1 LAWVRIRRSLDSP
14 GNSNRDEADRKEV
27 SGVAVDSVAASS
39 ADDESAEQDETQSV
53 TELLGELGR
62 NVSVLVLCEAQLAA
76 ANNMP
81 EVRRTARDLGGA
93 LLATTGFLAAFVFAN
108 VAAFEGLA
116 TVVPGWAAALLLGAM
131 WIVLAVTLVLA
142 LMVRAGHVTGWRW
155 WQVFMS
161 GPEGALDD
169 LERALDDAKQ
179 AVRDTLERLAPAI
192 SIEIASASV
201 AMAGDMAGD
210 VIDAGED
217 ILDASDDLVESIA
230 EDLPAGGVVNQI
242 WDVVLMPGRFG
253 LKVATTVLKGGEPGG
268 RS

>member
-1 LAWVRIRRSLDSP
+1 
-14 GNSNRDEADRKEV
+14 
-27 SGVAVDSVAASS
+27 VAVDSVAAPA
-39 ADDESAEQDETQSV
+39 ADEESAEQDETKSV

-62 NVSVLVLCEAQLAA
+62 NLSVLALCEAQLAA
-76 ANNMP
+76 AHNMP
-81 EVRRTARDLGGA
+81 EVRRAARDIGGA
-93 LLATTGFLAAFVFAN
+93 ALAAAAFLTASVFAN
-108 VAAFEGLA
+108 VAAFEGLS
-116 TVVPGWAAALLLGAM
+116 TVVPGWAAALLLGAI
-131 WIVLAVTLVLA
+131 WIVIAVALVLA
-142 LMVRAGHVTGWRW
+142 LTVRAGHVTGWRW
-155 WQVFMS
+155 WRVFRS

-192 SIEIASASV
+192 SVEIASASV

-210 VIDAGED
+210 AIDAGQD
-217 ILDASDDLVESIA
+217 ILEASDDLIESIA

-253 LKVATTVLKGGEPGG
+253 LKVATTVLKAGEPGE